1 LQGRALSTPGFVH
14 LLHVI
19 LCIEEEAGGCNEIGD
34 VKDNLL
40 QFWTANPK
48 VVKAKQIID
57 PVPNK
62 LVHLLLLRLL
72 RQALQQRTHHLFL
85 QRISIPQT
93 HARES
98 LLRPAASK
106 TLIHNLPIFVPDPH
120 TERDI
125 QA

>member
-1 LQGRALSTPGFVH
+1 MRLMMSKTISYNFGTADPK
-14 LLHVI
+14 
-19 LCIEEEAGGCNEIGD
+19 A
-34 VKDNLL
+34 VK
-40 QFWTANPK
+40 P
-48 VVKAKQIID
+48 KQIVD
-57 PVPNK
+57 AVPNE
-62 LVHLLLLRLL
+62 LVHLLLLSLL
-72 RQALQQRTHHLFL
+72 RQALQQRTRHLLL

-106 TLIHNLPIFVPDPH
+106 TVIHNLPIFVPDTY

>member
-1 LQGRALSTPGFVH
+1 MAAAMRLMMSKTISYNFG
-14 LLHVI
+14 
-19 LCIEEEAGGCNEIGD
+19 
-34 VKDNLL
+34 
-40 QFWTANPK
+40 TADPK
-48 VVKAKQIID
+48 AVKAKKIVD
-57 PVPNK
+57 AVPNK
-62 LVHLLLLRLL
+62 LVHLLLLLLLLRLL
-72 RQALQQRTHHLFL
+72 RQALQQRTRHLLL

>member
-1 LQGRALSTPGFVH
+1 MAAAMRLMMSKTISYNFGMA
-14 LLHVI
+14 
-19 LCIEEEAGGCNEIGD
+19 D
-34 VKDNLL
+34 
-40 QFWTANPK
+40 PK
-48 VVKAKQIID
+48 AVKAKQIID
-57 PVPNK
+57 AVPNK
-62 LVHLLLLRLL
+62 LVHLLLLL
-72 RQALQQRTHHLFL
+72 RQALQQRTRHLLL

-120 TERDI
+120 TARDI